1 MTRSYVHVRRTF
13 KKYTTFVL
21 VWQCHQ
27 TLQYFFYIGLC
38 WYQKGTDNKWTYV
51 DRTDRLVVDLE
62 PIIALDSMTYI
73 ADLDAYE
80 LHPCD
85 EKG

>member
-1 MTRSYVHVRRTF
+1 M
-13 KKYTTFVL
+13 L
-21 VWQCHQ
+21 VS
-27 TLQYFFYIGLC
+27 LDFIVFFYIGLC

-80 LHPCD
+80 LHPGD
-85 EKG
+85 EKGCHDFIDEC